1 MATIQKIT
9 PHLWFNGN
17 AEEAVNFYVS
27 LFDNSRIVSVSRY
40 GKSGPGPE
48 GAVLVIGFE
57 LAGQRFAAINAGP
70 EFKFTEAVSF
80 FVGCDSQAEI
90 DTLWAKLTADG
101 GREQPCGWLKDRYG
115 LSWQINSTELPG
127 LMTGDP
133 EAADRVMAAVLQM
146 KKVDIARLKE
156 AHRG

>member
-1 MATIQKIT
+1 MQKIT